1 MKCHSKV
8 LLVRC
13 PNVPHDVTL
22 HGLRHSCC
30 AILFQQGYDLA
41 QVQAWLGHSDIAVT
55 ANI

>member
-1 MKCHSKV
+1 M
-8 LLVRC
+8 
-13 PNVPHDVTL
+13 

-41 QVQAWLGHSDIAVT
+41 QVQAWLGHSDIAVA